1 MEDLS
6 SSVSEDDSYDMGSK
20 KKLTKKLLIKND
32 QSFIKTKPYQ
42 QEKKDSEK
50 LDSILENSIKSR
62 DFQELSKQKSLD
74 NKSKEIGEFDVSKI
88 SQL

>member
-32 QSFIKTKPYQ
+32 QSFIKTKPY
-42 QEKKDSEK
+42 
-50 LDSILENSIKSR
+50 
-62 DFQELSKQKSLD
+62 
-74 NKSKEIGEFDVSKI
+74 
-88 SQL
+88 